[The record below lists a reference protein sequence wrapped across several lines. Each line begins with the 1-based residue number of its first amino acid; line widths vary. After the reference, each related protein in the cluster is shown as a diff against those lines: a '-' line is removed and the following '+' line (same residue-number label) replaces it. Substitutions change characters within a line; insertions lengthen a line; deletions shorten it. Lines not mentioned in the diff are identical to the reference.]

1 MAPAVSKKKF
11 NCQDVEKKV
20 QAFLDGQ
27 LEKEQVLL
35 IEEHL
40 DYCLPCDKKIEFEKK
55 LRFVIK
61 SKVRE
66 NSHPKKLDLEL
77 KRLLNDKNS

>member
-1 MAPAVSKKKF
+1 MMTDAAPKKF
-11 NCQDVEKKV
+11 NCKDVEKKV

-27 LEKEQVLL
+27 LEKEQVML

-55 LRFVIK
+55 LRFIIK
-61 SKVRE
+61 SRAQE
-66 NSHPKKLDLEL
+66 NSHPQKLDVEL
-77 KRLLNDKNS
+77 KRMISGKRR